1 MESWKLPP
9 KAKIYEALSAVADN
23 RVKITSET
31 SAIVTSSSLD
41 KDYTVTWSDDL
52 TQITSNDNASHWQGY
67 VGYPIVAVLLVKGK
81 ISFNREVA
89 GYLAGII
96 WKKINKQFKND
107 YDKAIE
113 SVLGSLGEKGIDA
126 RKIREEVDRI
136 MRQLERLPLTKLPG
150 RGRPPKG

>member
-1 MESWKLPP
+1 MASWKLPP

-41 KDYTVTWSDDL
+41 KNYTVTWSKDL
-52 TQITSNDNASHWQGY
+52 THITSNDNASHWQGY

-81 ISFNREVA
+81 MTFDRKNA
-89 GYLAGII
+89 GHLAGVA

-107 YDKAIE
+107 YDKAVE
-113 SVLGSLGEKGIDA
+113 SVLASLEEKGIDT
-126 RKIREEVDRI
+126 RCIRDEVERI
-136 MRQLERLPLTKLPG
+136 MTQIEQLALKKLP
-150 RGRPPKG
+150 RL

>member
-1 MESWKLPP
+1 MDSWKLPP

-41 KDYTVTWSDDL
+41 KNYTVTWSEDL

-81 ISFNREVA
+81 MNFDREIA
-89 GYLAGII
+89 GHLAGIV
-96 WKKINKQFKND
+96 WKKVNKQFKND
-107 YDKAIE
+107 YDKAVE
-113 SVLGSLGEKGIDA
+113 SVLASLEEKGIDT
-126 RKIREEVDRI
+126 RSIRDEVERI
-136 MRQLERLPLTKLPG
+136 MTQIEQLALKKLSG
-150 RGRPPKG
+150 L